1 MLNLNEVLEFIKN
14 SDLQEFNSI
23 KNAVSIRKSEL
34 AYDAKSSFRVGD
46 IVGIDHK
53 KIDPKQNFRITK
65 INNKNIKVQ
74 ASDVGDGRVGGMYTV
89 SPSLLVKK

>member
-1 MLNLNEVLEFIKN
+1 MIDIKEVLEFIKN
-14 SDLQEFNSI
+14 SDQSELRQIRNQ
-23 KNAVSIRKSEL
+23 VGIRKSEL
-34 AYDAKSSFRVGD
+34 DYSTKTSFSVGD

-53 KIDPKQNFRITK
+53 KIDSKQNFRIIK

-74 ASDVGDGRVGGMYTV
+74 ASDVGDGRIGGIYTV